1 MHQAEVID
9 SDECETVMTEGL
21 WSVANIMEHHTE
33 KYITRRANEFKNK
46 HKPWSVKSLKY
57 QTWAVNPCQTTFEAI
72 QRAVLIL
79 R

>member
-33 KYITRRANEFKNK
+33 KYITQRANEFKNK

-57 QTWAVNPCQTTFEAI
+57 QTWAVNPCKTTFEAI
-72 QRAVLIL
+72 
-79 R
+79 